1 MAKYVIRNKKIN
13 TRWNM
18 KNNKN
23 LKKIAAITMAR
34 DDEFFLN
41 RWIAYYGKN
50 FGTEN
55 LYILLDG
62 VDQKTPENV
71 GHAHVIKLPHTP
83 MSRSA
88 GDKYRIGK
96 ITELAHELLKKYDIV
111 IGCDSDEFL
120 IVDPKT
126 KKTLRQYLSD
136 KKIKT
141 TLSGLGLDVGQH
153 LYNEAILDKDAPFL
167 EQREYA
173 LLSTRYTKP
182 VVINKQVTWGSG
194 FHSIK
199 RHNFHIDKNLYLLH
213 FGAIDM
219 DMLEDKAKKRGADWL
234 NHLKR
239 RGNGTINAVTK
250 SKPKSEKWMSI
261 ARILQTYC
269 RPIYAL
275 RKPGM
280 FGLKP
285 VIKIPSRFKKSGI

>member
-1 MAKYVIRNKKIN
+1 MKKIKK
-13 TRWNM
+13 T
-18 KNNKN
+18 
-23 LKKIAAITMAR
+23 KKIAVITMAR
-34 DDEFFLN
+34 DDEFFLS
-41 RWIAYYGKN
+41 RWIAYYGKQ

-55 LYILLDG
+55 LYIILDG
-62 VDQKTPENV
+62 IEQKVPENA
-71 GHAHVIKLPHTP
+71 GHAHIIKLPHVP
-83 MSRSA
+83 MSRSS

-96 ITELAHELLKKYDIV
+96 ISELAHELLKRYDII

-126 KKTLRQYLSD
+126 KQTLQQYLSN

-153 LYNEAILDKDAPFL
+153 LYNEAILDKEAPFL

-182 VVINKQVTWGSG
+182 VVINKPVTWGSG

-219 DMLEDKAKKRGADWL
+219 DMLEIKAKKRGADWL

-239 RGNGTINAVTK
+239 RGNGTINAITK
-250 SKPKSEKWMSI
+250 SKPKSEKIIRI
-261 ARILQTYC
+261 ARVLQTIF

-280 FGLKP
+280 LGLKFI
-285 VIKIPSRFKKSGI
+285 VKIPNRFKKSGI